1 MRARNENKQ
10 IAESYSKVLNEVA
23 PLVAGAGRVLAQ
35 AAIPVLAGAA
45 SDALEGA
52 GDEETPIET
61 GGCGHAQPDIA
72 AVAAQAIAAITEL
85 ATAAGASISVTVDIG
100 EAEIDRFNAGHEDVG
115 ST

>member
-1 MRARNENKQ
+1 MRARNENNL

-23 PLVAGAGRVLAQ
+23 PLVAAAGRV
-35 AAIPVLAGAA
+35 AIPALAEVGTKV
-45 SDALEGA
+45 ALDKLGGD

-85 ATAAGASISVTVDIG
+85 ATAAGASISVTVDVG
-100 EAEIDRFNAGHEDVG
+100 EEELDRVNTGYEDAG
-115 ST
+115 

>member
-10 IAESYSKVLNEVA
+10 IAESYSKVLNEIAPVVA
-23 PLVAGAGRVLAQ
+23 AGLRAGAQ

-85 ATAAGASISVTVDIG
+85 ATAAGASISVTVDVG
-100 EAEIDRFNAGHEDVG
+100 EEELDRVNTGYEDAG
-115 ST
+115 

>member
-1 MRARNENKQ
+1 MRARNENNL
-10 IAESYSKVLNEVA
+10 IAESYSKVLNEIGPVA
-23 PLVAGAGRVLAQ
+23 KGLAQ
-35 AAIPVLAGAA
+35 VAIPVIADVA

-85 ATAAGASISVTVDIG
+85 ATAAGASISVTVDVG
-100 EAEIDRFNAGHEDVG
+100 EEELDRVNTGYEDAG
-115 ST
+115 

>member
-1 MRARNENKQ
+1 MRASNERKQ
-10 IAESYSKVLNEVA
+10 IAESYSKVLNEGPVA
-23 PLVAGAGRVLAQ
+23 AAVGRGVAQV
-35 AAIPVLAGAA
+35 AIPALADAA
-45 SDALEGA
+45 VNKLGGD
-52 GDEETPIET
+52 GDEEAPIET

-100 EAEIDRFNAGHEDVG
+100 EEEIDRFNAGHEDVG

>member
-23 PLVAGAGRVLAQ
+23 PLVAAAGRGLAQ
-35 AAIPVLAGAA
+35 AAIPVIADVA
-45 SDALEGA
+45 SDALDRS

-85 ATAAGASISVTVDIG
+85 ATAAGASISVTVDVG
-100 EAEIDRFNAGHEDVG
+100 EEELDRVNTGYEDAG
-115 ST
+115 

>member
-10 IAESYSKVLNEVA
+10 IAESYSKVLNEIAPVVA
-23 PLVAGAGRVLAQ
+23 AGLRAGAQ
-35 AAIPVLAGAA
+35 AAIPVIANVA
-45 SDALEGA
+45 SDALVKDS

-85 ATAAGASISVTVDIG
+85 ATAAGASISVTVDVG
-100 EAEIDRFNAGHEDVG
+100 EEELDRVNTGYEDAG
-115 ST
+115 

>member
-1 MRARNENKQ
+1 MRARNENNL

-23 PLVAGAGRVLAQ
+23 PLVAAAGRVAGTALAD
-35 AAIPVLAGAA
+35 AAANKLV
-45 SDALEGA
+45 DKVA
-52 GDEETPIET
+52 GDEEAPIET

-100 EAEIDRFNAGHEDVG
+100 EEEIDRFNAGHEDVG